1 MTLLHYSAVCSI
13 PAGASYGC
21 SIAQDRHLMI
31 KDIAKFLKV
40 TGLTIYRWASGKK
53 VPVFKVSGSWRL
65 SRVDIETWIKR

>member
-1 MTLLHYSAVCSI
+1 
-13 PAGASYGC
+13 
-21 SIAQDRHLMI
+21 MI